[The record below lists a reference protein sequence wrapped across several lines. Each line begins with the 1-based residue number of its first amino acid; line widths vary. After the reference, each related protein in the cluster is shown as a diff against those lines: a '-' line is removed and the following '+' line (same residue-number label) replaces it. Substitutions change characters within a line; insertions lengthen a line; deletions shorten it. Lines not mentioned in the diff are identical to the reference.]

1 MTDVPEN
8 NAPEKNVPETNVPP
22 GDNPAAA
29 QQVQLRPELR
39 PELRNWCEAWKT
51 SLQNVVS
58 QVSGT
63 ASGKPAVFEISSQPL
78 PAADSDVW
86 YTVVAGGAVHGEMTL
101 RLPAASGT
109 RIAQKFLGESEPA
122 AAGIGTEKV
131 TGENITPENKEAL
144 EEFLRQIAGLGAT

>member
-22 GDNPAAA
+22 GNNPAAA
-29 QQVQLRPELR
+29 QPVESRPELR

-63 ASGKPAVFEISSQPL
+63 ASGKPTTFENASQPL

-86 YTVVAGGAVHGEMTL
+86 YTVVAGGAAHGEMTL
-101 RLPAASGT
+101 RLPAAPAP
-109 RIAQKFLGESEPA
+109 RLAQKFLGEAEP

-131 TGENITPENKEAL
+131 TPENITPENKEAL
-144 EEFLRQIAGLGAT
+144 EE